1 MKLLPWLAQSFAYRR
16 IHIHAQNEQIQN
28 KSEIKSMHGIAQI
41 ILKSLLCET
50 FRTTLN
56 IAKTDYYLCAYFGLL
71 THQTLT
77 FYSVDLYIY
86 TASSLSQD
94 SKGRQSS

>member
-1 MKLLPWLAQSFAYRR
+1 
-16 IHIHAQNEQIQN
+16 
-28 KSEIKSMHGIAQI
+28 MHGIAQI

-71 THQTLT
+71 THQTLI
-77 FYSVDLYIY
+77 FYSVDLY

>member
-1 MKLLPWLAQSFAYRR
+1 
-16 IHIHAQNEQIQN
+16 
-28 KSEIKSMHGIAQI
+28 MHGIVQI

-77 FYSVDLYIY
+77 FYSVDLYI
-86 TASSLSQD
+86 ASSLSQD